1 MSPGAGT
8 KGGTLTL
15 YDYCCNALTRSSF
28 PSVSVTGAGCSLDCA
43 HCGRAFLRHM
53 HTATTPESLS
63 SFLNDLWARGG
74 AGCLV
79 SGGCDRG
86 GRVPLRPFY
95 PVLAEAKRTTGLQL
109 NVHCGLV
116 DAGDARLLATTDVD
130 VVSLDLIGDRS
141 TAREVYGLDRG
152 PEDYLGSY
160 RHLVSAGIPVV
171 PHITIGLH
179 FGMVRG
185 ERTALEMAASMDAPL
200 VVFLVLLPTS
210 GTRMADVE
218 PPSAEA
224 VTEVF
229 AYARELLPQTELALG
244 CMRPRGPEGR
254 IIERLALEHGFE
266 RMAMPSLDVHTAAR
280 RLGIKVIKATG
291 CCTLPVPRR

>member
-8 KGGTLTL
+8 RSRTLTL

-28 PSVSVTGAGCSLDCA
+28 PSVSVTGVGCSLDCA
-43 HCGRAFLRHM
+43 HCGRTFLRHM
-53 HTATTPESLS
+53 HAATTPASLS
-63 SFLNDLWARGG
+63 TFLDDLWTRGG

-79 SGGCDRG
+79 SGGCDRD
-86 GRVPLRPFY
+86 GRVPLHPFL
-95 PVLAEAKRTTGLQL
+95 PVLAEVKRTTGLQL

-116 DAGDARLLATTDVD
+116 DAEEARLLATTDID
-130 VVSLDLIGDRS
+130 VVSLDLIGDHS
-141 TAREVYGLDRG
+141 TVLEVYGLDRG
-152 PEDYLGSY
+152 PEDYLASY
-160 RHLVSAGIPVV
+160 SHLVSAGIPVV

>member
-1 MSPGAGT
+1 MSQGAGT
-8 KGGTLTL
+8 KSGTLTV

-43 HCGRAFLRHM
+43 HCGRTFLRHM
-53 HTATTPESLS
+53 HAATTPESLS
-63 SFLNDLWARGG
+63 SFLDELWARGG

-79 SGGCDRG
+79 SGGCDRD
-86 GRVPLRPFY
+86 GRVPLRPFL

-116 DAGDARLLATTDVD
+116 NAEDARILATTDVD

-160 RHLVSAGIPVV
+160 RSLISVGIPVV

-200 VVFLVLLPTS
+200 VVFLVLLPTP

-218 PPSAEA
+218 PPSSEA

-229 AYARELLPQTELALG
+229 ASARELLPETELALG

-254 IIERLALEHGFE
+254 VIERLALEHGFE
-266 RMAMPSLDVHTAAR
+266 RMAMPSLEVHSAAR
-280 RLGIKVIKATG
+280 RLGIEVIKATG
-291 CCTLPVPRR
+291 CCTLPVPHW